1 MRTAPVGL
9 NQDCIENILRCLRS
23 QHRVNPGMSDGGF
36 ASLPSLSPSSLDF
49 SIHILEQVSSTN
61 ETLWTLLAA
70 GAPPGTVVIA
80 TRQTEGKGQRGRQWE
95 SSPGGLYLS
104 LALTPNLNARD
115 ALLLT
120 LCSAWGLATTLR
132 AYNIPVSL
140 KWPNDLI
147 LEGYKLGGIL
157 TETKI
162 HQGQITK
169 AVVGVGINWS
179 NPVPETGIN
188 LQTFL
193 GDRPDPGITSL
204 EMLAALTL
212 WAVASGYQTF
222 NEKGVGTLLPSYQNL
237 MVGIGQPLA
246 VEGSAGIVLGVSNT
260 GELRVRLN
268 RSPVPDPNCTF
279 TSASTTEEI
288 ELMPGTINQGYPIL
302 RA

>member
-1 MRTAPVGL
+1 MT
-9 NQDCIENILRCLRS
+9 
-23 QHRVNPGMSDGGF
+23 DGGF
-36 ASLPSLSPSSLDF
+36 ASYPSLSPSSLDF
-49 SIHILEQVSSTN
+49 SIHILDQVASTN
-61 ETLWTLLAA
+61 DSLWTLLAN
-70 GAPPGTVVIA
+70 GAPAGTVVIA
-80 TRQTEGKGQRGRQWE
+80 MGQTAGKGQRGRQWE

-104 LALTPNLNARD
+104 VALTPNLSANQ

-120 LCSAWGLATTLR
+120 LCSAWGIATTLR
-132 AYNIPVSL
+132 AYDIPVGL

-169 AVVGVGINWS
+169 AVVGVGVNWS

-188 LQTFL
+188 LKTFL
-193 GDRPDPGITSL
+193 GDRPHPGITSL

-212 WAVASGYQTF
+212 WGVASGYETF
-222 NEKGVGTLLPSYQNL
+222 YEEGVETLLPSYRNL

-246 VEGSAGIVLGVSNT
+246 VEGSVGVVVGVSDT

-268 RSPVPDPNCTF
+268 S
-279 TSASTTEEI
+279 SASELNPPLIRASPTEI
-288 ELMPGTINQGYPIL
+288 ELMPGTINQGYPIP

>member
-1 MRTAPVGL
+1 MT
-9 NQDCIENILRCLRS
+9 
-23 QHRVNPGMSDGGF
+23 DGNF
-36 ASLPSLSPSSLDF
+36 ASFPSLSASSLDF
-49 SIHILEQVSSTN
+49 SIQIFDQVSSTN
-61 ETLWTLLAA
+61 ETLWTLVAD

-80 TRQTEGKGQRGRQWE
+80 TRQTAGKGQRGRQWE

-104 LALTPNLNARD
+104 VALAPNLNARD

-120 LCSAWGLATTLR
+120 LCSAWGLATTFR

-193 GDRPDPGITSL
+193 GDRPHPEITSL

-222 NEKGVGTLLPSYQNL
+222 AHQGVGTLLPSYQNL
-237 MVGIGQPLA
+237 MVGIGQPLV
-246 VEGSAGIVLGVSNT
+246 VEGSTGVVLGVSNT

-268 RSPVPDPNCTF
+268 ESLRSDPNSPF
-279 TSASTTEEI
+279 TGASTPEEI

>member
-1 MRTAPVGL
+1 M
-9 NQDCIENILRCLRS
+9 NQDCIENFLRCLRS
-23 QHRVNPGMSDGGF
+23 QHPVNPGMTDGGF

-49 SIHILEQVSSTN
+49 SIQIFDQVSSTN
-61 ETLWTLLAA
+61 ETLWTLVAD

-80 TRQTEGKGQRGRQWE
+80 TRQTAGKGQRGRQWE

-104 LALTPNLNARD
+104 VALAPNLNARD

-120 LCSAWGLATTLR
+120 LCSAWGLATTFR

-193 GDRPDPGITSL
+193 GDRPHPEITSL

-222 NEKGVGTLLPSYQNL
+222 AHQGVGTLLPSYQNL
-237 MVGIGQPLA
+237 MVGIGQPLV
-246 VEGSAGIVLGVSNT
+246 VEGSTGVVLGISNT

-268 RSPVPDPNCTF
+268 ESLRSDPNSPF
-279 TSASTTEEI
+279 TGASTPEEI

>member
-1 MRTAPVGL
+1 MGL
-9 NQDCIENILRCLRS
+9 NQDCIENFLRCLRS
-23 QHRVNPGMSDGGF
+23 QHSLNPGMTDGGF
-36 ASLPSLSPSSLDF
+36 ASHPSLSPSSLDF
-49 SIHILEQVSSTN
+49 SIQIFDQVSSTN

-80 TRQTEGKGQRGRQWE
+80 TRQTAGKGQRGRQWD

-104 LALTPNLNARD
+104 LALTPNLSARD

-120 LCSAWGLATTLR
+120 LCSAWGLATTFR

-193 GDRPDPGITSL
+193 GDRPHPEISSL

-222 NEKGVGTLLPSYQNL
+222 DEKGVGTLLPSYQNL
-237 MVGIGQPLA
+237 MVGIGQPVA
-246 VEGSAGIVLGVSNT
+246 VEGSAGVVLGVGDT
-260 GELRVRLN
+260 GELRVRLTP
-268 RSPVPDPNCTF
+268 SSSPDPNSTF
-279 TSASTTEEI
+279 TSASTIEEI

>member
-1 MRTAPVGL
+1 MGL
-9 NQDCIENILRCLRS
+9 NQDCIENFLRCLRS
-23 QHRVNPGMSDGGF
+23 QHPVNPGTTDKGF
-36 ASLPSLSPSSLDF
+36 SSHPSLSPSSLNF
-49 SIHILEQVSSTN
+49 SIQIFDQVASTN
-61 ETLWTLLAA
+61 QTLWTLLAD

-80 TRQTEGKGQRGRQWE
+80 NRQTAGKGQRGRQWD

-104 LALTPNLNARD
+104 LALTPNLSARD

-179 NPVPETGIN
+179 NPVPETGIS
-188 LQTFL
+188 LQRFL
-193 GDRPDPGITSL
+193 GDRPHPEITSL

-212 WAVASGYQTF
+212 WAIASGYQTF
-222 NEKGVGTLLPSYQNL
+222 DEKGVGTLLPSYQNL
-237 MVGIGQPLA
+237 MVGIGQPVA
-246 VEGSAGIVLGVSNT
+246 VEGSAGVVLGVGDT
-260 GELRVRLN
+260 GELRVRLK
-268 RSPVPDPNCTF
+268 RSPASDPHSASTY
-279 TSASTTEEI
+279 ASTTEEI

>member
-23 QHRVNPGMSDGGF
+23 QHPVNPGMSDGGF

-80 TRQTEGKGQRGRQWE
+80 TRQTAGKGQRGRQWD

>member
-1 MRTAPVGL
+1 MGL
-9 NQDCIENILRCLRS
+9 NQDSIENILRGLRS
-23 QHRVNPGMSDGGF
+23 QHTVNPGMTDGGF
-36 ASLPSLSPSSLDF
+36 ASLSSLSPSSLDF
-49 SIHILEQVSSTN
+49 SIQILDQVASTN

-80 TRQTEGKGQRGRQWE
+80 SRQTAGKGQRGRQWE
-95 SSPGGLYLS
+95 SSLGGLYLS

-120 LCSAWGLATTLR
+120 LCSAWGLATTFR

-147 LEGYKLGGIL
+147 LDGYKLGGIL

-162 HQGQITK
+162 YQGQITK

-193 GDRPDPGITSL
+193 GDRPHPEITSL

-222 NEKGVGTLLPSYQNL
+222 DQKGVGTLLPSYQNL

-246 VEGSAGIVLGVSNT
+246 VEGSAGVVLGVSNT

-268 RSPVPDPNCTF
+268 PSSASDPNSPF

>member
-1 MRTAPVGL
+1 MGL

-23 QHRVNPGMSDGGF
+23 QHTINPGMTDGGF
-36 ASLPSLSPSSLDF
+36 ASNPSLSPSSLDF
-49 SIHILEQVSSTN
+49 SIQILDQVSSTN

-80 TRQTEGKGQRGRQWE
+80 TRQTAGKGQRGRQWE

-104 LALTPNLNARD
+104 LALTPNLSAQD

-120 LCSAWGLATTLR
+120 LCSAWGLATTFR

-193 GDRPDPGITSL
+193 GDRPHPEITSL
-204 EMLAALTL
+204 ETLAALTL

-222 NEKGVGTLLPSYQNL
+222 DEKGVGTLLPSYQNL
-237 MVGIGQPLA
+237 MVGIGQPVA
-246 VEGSAGIVLGVSNT
+246 VEGSAGVVLGVSDT
-260 GELRVRLN
+260 GELRVRLTP
-268 RSPVPDPNCTF
+268 SSSPDPNSAF
-279 TSASTTEEI
+279 TSASTLEEI

>member
-1 MRTAPVGL
+1 MGL
-9 NQDCIENILRCLRS
+9 NQDYLENILRGLRS
-23 QHRVNPGMSDGGF
+23 QHTLNRGMTDGGF
-36 ASLPSLSPSSLDF
+36 ASLPSLLPSSLDF
-49 SIHILEQVSSTN
+49 SIQIFDQVSSTN
-61 ETLWTLLAA
+61 ETLWTLLEC
-70 GAPPGTVVIA
+70 GAPAGTVAIA
-80 TRQTEGKGQRGRQWE
+80 TRQSSGKGQRGRQWK

-104 LALTPNLNARD
+104 LALTPNLSASH

-120 LCSAWGLATTLR
+120 LCSAWGIATTLR
-132 AYNIPVSL
+132 AYNIPVGL

-147 LEGYKLGGIL
+147 LDGYKLGGIL

-179 NPVPETGIN
+179 NPVPATGIN

-193 GDRPDPGITSL
+193 GDCPHPGITSL

-222 NEKGVGTLLPSYQNL
+222 YQEGVETLLPSYQNL
-237 MVGIGQPLA
+237 MVGIGQPLS
-246 VEGSAGIVLGVSNT
+246 VEGSAGFVVGVSNT

-268 RSPVPDPNCTF
+268 ESPSGPNHPF
-279 TSASTTEEI
+279 TRASTTEI
-288 ELMPGTINQGYPIL
+288 ELMPGTINQGYPL
-302 RA
+302 PRA